1 MPDLVA
7 LRAAASGLS
16 TRELLRFL
24 LEERFPG
31 KTVVTAS
38 LRSSSVVVLKLVADI
53 APDTPVVFCRRGT
66 PFPESQAF
74 HDTIVKLLGLTNVTV
89 TPGREPPPDR
99 GDVAHCEQMW
109 VEHQDRPG
117 RLREIAHLNSTL
129 APYDCWISAV
139 YHVHKPGEALHRIDA
154 EGRLFRI
161 DLLADWS
168 REQVR
173 AFMATHDLPHHRR
186 AYRKRKHMPHGD
198 DIPPVETFNV

>member
-1 MPDLVA
+1 MPDLVS
-7 LRAAASGLS
+7 LRAATDGFTTA
-16 TRELLRFL
+16 ELLRFL
-24 LEERFPG
+24 LTERFPG

-38 LRSSSVVVLKLVADI
+38 LRSSSIVVLKMVADI
-53 APDTPVVFCRRGT
+53 DPATPIVFCRRGT

-74 HDTIVKLLGLTNVTV
+74 HDNIVGLLGLTNVTV

-117 RLREIAHLNSTL
+117 RLREIAHLNSTM
-129 APYDCWISAV
+129 APFDCWVSAV
-139 YHVHKPGEALHRIDA
+139 YHVHKPGEALHRVDA

-168 REQVR
+168 REDVR
-173 AFMATHDLPHHRR
+173 DFMADKALPHHGR
-186 AYRKRKHMPHGD
+186 AYRSRKQMPQAET
-198 DIPPVETFNV
+198 IPPVETFNV